1 MLHALLLGIFKY
13 MRDTFFIQTG
23 KKSTTSTEIDALAK
37 EFGSLLSRQSDRDKP
52 KTKFSNGIRK
62 GKLMAKEYTGI
73 LLCMLIVLRSKKG
86 KSLVRR
92 MRKFFGEDQL
102 DDWILLIETLLEWE
116 EWMKSPKLM
125 KKHVR
130 AARQKHRYIMY
141 LIKKVANRTVGMG
154 LKLTKFHCIVH
165 IADDILNFGVPME
178 VDTGSNESGH
188 KPTKTAAKLT
198 QKNKKTF
205 EIQTAT
211 RLQEMHL
218 LELALEE
225 MNGRPLWDY
234 FHGFEHDVEMEAELE
249 ATPHIGGA
257 KYRIFTDNHGQNQ
270 CTAVRKI
277 KGKLPEFQIEETFVD
292 FVVGLKDAVNM
303 HIPEVIVHSKHK
315 RSGQIFHANV
325 AFRGNVWRDWVWV
338 DWGQDGTLPNKL
350 WGFVDLSG
358 LPPNSKVNYGGINS
372 ISPGIYAI
380 VESATMIEDEH
391 SELVLSLET
400 DVVHNA
406 HGEVHDLQFFLADVE
421 AFVEPA
427 IVVPDIGGKPNSY
440 LLVINKSHWRAKF
453 EEWLDAPHDLDEMD
467 PIEAVNNDDDGNGNS
482 DEEDENEENEESE
495 DGEGRSSDESTVPA
509 VSDDEESDGGED
521 GRNSSD
527 SENDSG

>member
-1 MLHALLLGIFKY
+1 
-13 MRDTFFIQTG
+13 
-23 KKSTTSTEIDALAK
+23 
-37 EFGSLLSRQSDRDKP
+37 
-52 KTKFSNGIRK
+52 
-62 GKLMAKEYTGI
+62 
-73 LLCMLIVLRSKKG
+73 
-86 KSLVRR
+86 
-92 MRKFFGEDQL
+92 
-102 DDWILLIETLLEWE
+102 
-116 EWMKSPKLM
+116 
-125 KKHVR
+125 
-130 AARQKHRYIMY
+130 
-141 LIKKVANRTVGMG
+141 
-154 LKLTKFHCIVH
+154 
-165 IADDILNFGVPME
+165 
-178 VDTGSNESGH
+178 
-188 KPTKTAAKLT
+188 
-198 QKNKKTF
+198 
-205 EIQTAT
+205 
-211 RLQEMHL
+211 
-218 LELALEE
+218 
-225 MNGRPLWDY
+225 
-234 FHGFEHDVEMEAELE
+234 
-249 ATPHIGGA
+249 
-257 KYRIFTDNHGQNQ
+257 
-270 CTAVRKI
+270 
-277 KGKLPEFQIEETFVD
+277 
-292 FVVGLKDAVNM
+292 M

-406 HGEVHDLQFFLADVE
+406 HGDFHDLHFFLADVE

-467 PIEAVNNDDDGNGNS
+467 PIEAVNNDDDGNDNS

-495 DGEGRSSDESTVPA
+495 DEEGRSSDESTVPA